1 MDFSL
6 QQCELFGGQEQDFP
20 SGKTSLES
28 SVTTKDEAL
37 LRWLERWQGYTLTY
51 RKVDGETPVFSS
63 GQMRLSSG
71 QFWMRNSS
79 EFRSGAVASSLSEI
93 LETGPV
99 DRRYF
104 LSPKA
109 CKGILRRAE
118 KQGKALPEQLKA
130 TLESVATQTHQTET
144 GGGLPLRMNYVP
156 PSPVP
161 VEVSNGGGTV
171 EGKTPLSQLDGGA
184 ITHQDPSK

>member
-1 MDFSL
+1 VDFSL

-63 GQMRLSSG
+63 GQTLLSSG

-144 GGGLPLRMNYVP
+144 GGAYHY
-156 PSPVP
+156 
-161 VEVSNGGGTV
+161 
-171 EGKTPLSQLDGGA
+171 A
-184 ITHQDPSK
+184 